1 MQGIYVATL
10 VGLLALGSASA
21 QESRDSYSPSRAGQT
36 GNSAVRSAQRFQL
49 KGVLVS
55 RSSRTAL
62 VNGRPFQ
69 EGDRVGGAEILSI
82 EQRGIRVR
90 VGVDELSVAVG
101 GTFIADSPSGLT
113 SMASTTKRQV
123 RIRGSRTSPH
133 AGPRRD
139 GDTPVESMQARHT
152 VTAGETLSGI
162 ALHYLGDGLTLNQM
176 MIALYRS
183 NPGAFSNNINLLHAG
198 AVLRIPDDNELRRQS
213 PAIAAADVARHIER
227 WQDAHERAVNV
238 ADSSRD
244 REYGPVEN
252 GETLSGIAS
261 QTLPDGITMN
271 QMMVALYRFN
281 PRAFGNNINVLRAG
295 AVLRIPG
302 ETELRRHS
310 PETATAEV
318 LRQTAV
324 WQARFAQDA
333 IPAPAGGYVLA
344 SHAAFDD
351 QPSLVGE
358 RFEKGLPL
366 RHTTDTEHRYNAAQS
381 SMLSWSDRVTQTRGV
396 LAHD

>member
-1 MQGIYVATL
+1 MFQGLVVATL
-10 VGLLALGSASA
+10 VGLLAFGSASA
-21 QESRDSYSPSRAGQT
+21 QESRDSYAPPRAGPT
-36 GNSAVRSAQRFQL
+36 GNSAVRSAQSFQL

-62 VNGRPFQ
+62 VNGRPFH

-101 GTFIADSPSGLT
+101 STFVADSSSDLT
-113 SMASTTKRQV
+113 SIASRTERQD
-123 RIRGSRTSPH
+123 RIRGSRTSMNS
-133 AGPRRD
+133 GSRRR
-139 GDTPVESMQARHT
+139 GDAPDANMQARHT

-162 ALHYLGDGLTLNQM
+162 ALHYLSDGFTLNQM
-176 MIALYRS
+176 MIALYQS
-183 NPGAFSNNINLLHAG
+183 NPQAFSNNINVLHAG
-198 AVLRIPDDNELRRQS
+198 AVLRVPDGNELRRRS
-213 PAIAAADVARHIER
+213 PAMAAADVAGHISR
-227 WQDAHERAVNV
+227 WQDTHKRVVSV

-244 REYGPVEN
+244 QEYGPVES

-261 QTLPDGITMN
+261 RTSPDGITMD

-281 PRAFGNNINVLRAG
+281 PQAFGKNINVLRAG

-310 PETATAEV
+310 PETATTEV

-333 IPAPAGGYVLA
+333 LPAPAGSHIVASLA
-344 SHAAFDD
+344 ALDD
-351 QPSLVGE
+351 QPSRGGQLARANQRRDPVSSGQAL
-358 RFEKGLPL
+358 LP
-366 RHTTDTEHRYNAAQS
+366 
-381 SMLSWSDRVTQTRGV
+381 
-396 LAHD
+396 